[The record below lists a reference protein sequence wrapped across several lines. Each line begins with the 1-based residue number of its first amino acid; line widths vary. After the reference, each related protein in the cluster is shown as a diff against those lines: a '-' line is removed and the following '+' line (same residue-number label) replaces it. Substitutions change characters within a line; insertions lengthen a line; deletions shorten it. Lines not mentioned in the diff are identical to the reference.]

1 MNSEAAILFRWGS
14 TSDFILSEIMSSFYL
29 KTENFLSNEKNYTKI
44 IIFLVVFLCAVKLP
58 MLFTAD
64 IQPWDEG
71 MYATRVLSIHS
82 NGDFFDQSS
91 HSVGRF
97 YSGSHPP
104 LLIWIGYASTLI
116 FGINSA
122 ALKIVPFIFSLL
134 CVILVILS
142 GKRLFD
148 FKTGF
153 IAALIFCSNIIFNI
167 FSKRFQFDYPYTFF
181 ILLAFYSVFVFNDT
195 GNYRYLIL
203 SGISFGCCLMVKI
216 LVGLYIPAILFISL
230 FILKDKVKFTLK
242 DLIVLSA
249 IGLLMAFPWHMYML
263 MKYGSGF
270 TDYFLKF
277 HIYDRAVI
285 GVEHNV
291 KNSGALYHVNYLLT
305 IIPYSVIIFF
315 AMIRDVFDF
324 KKLKPEKI
332 FLWIWFIT
340 GMIIL
345 ALFKT
350 KLEVYI
356 LLVLTPGCL
365 LMSSFLIRIDLEKTF
380 TKTLIIFATILNI
393 FWYMT
398 EQERPEIKNF
408 IMEGNRLL
416 LALILIIVFMIL
428 PYLIRMFADRIELKK
443 AFYIFIL
450 IFFTG
455 LNLYYLYKVP
465 FWENDFQ
472 ITEVKKRIESSGK
485 KNIVYVATNYRH
497 NPQFSFYFNGLDL
510 GWSDNKYELLFLDT
524 KDGTENV
531 KEKISSLEKNKYEII
546 VEKEGINRAV
556 YKESQLFIPADI
568 KLKLSEP
575 GYELYEN

>member
-1 MNSEAAILFRWGS
+1 
-14 TSDFILSEIMSSFYL
+14 MSSFYL
-29 KTENFLSNEKNYTKI
+29 KTENYLSSEKNHIKI
-44 IIFLVVFLCAVKLP
+44 IIFLVAFLCVVKLP
-58 MLFTAD
+58 ELFTAD

-104 LLIWIGYASTLI
+104 LLIWIGYVFTLI
-116 FGINSA
+116 FGITSS

-134 CVILVILS
+134 CVILIILT
-142 GKRLFD
+142 GKRIFD

-153 IAALIFCSNIIFNI
+153 FAALIFCSNIIFNI

-181 ILLAFYSVFVFNDT
+181 ILLSFYCVFIYNDT
-195 GNYRYLIL
+195 GNYRYLIF

-216 LVGLYIPAILFISL
+216 LVGLYIPAILFLS
-230 FILKDKVKFTLK
+230 FFFLKDKVKFTFK
-242 DLIVLSA
+242 DLIVLSS
-249 IGLLMAFPWHMYML
+249 IGVLMALPWHLYML
-263 MKYGSGF
+263 MKYGTEF
-270 TDYFLKF
+270 TDFFLKF
-277 HIYDRAVI
+277 HIYDRAVY

-291 KNSGALYHVNYLLT
+291 KNSGALYHINYLLT
-305 IIPYSVIIFF
+305 IIPYSVIVFF
-315 AMIRDVFDF
+315 ALIKDLSAYR
-324 KKLKPEKI
+324 KLSPEKLLI
-332 FLWIWFIT
+332 WIWFIT

-365 LMSSFLIRIDLEKTF
+365 LMSSFLMQIDLEKTF
-380 TKTLIIFATILNI
+380 VKTLIIFAAILNI
-393 FWYMT
+393 FWYAT
-398 EQERPEIKNF
+398 EHQRPEIKNF
-408 IMEGNRLL
+408 ILEGSRIY
-416 LALILIIVFMIL
+416 LAIIFIIVFLIL
-428 PYLIRMFADRIELKK
+428 PYIISLFADRIELKK
-443 AFYIFIL
+443 AFYIIIL
-450 IFFTG
+450 IFFAG
-455 LNLYYLYKVP
+455 LNLFYLFKVP

-472 ITEVKKRIESSGK
+472 ISEVKKQIEESGRR
-485 KNIVYVATNYRH
+485 NIVYVATNYRH

-510 GWSDNKYELLFLDT
+510 GWPGNKYELLFLDT
-524 KDGTENV
+524 KDGTDIV

-556 YKESQLFIPADI
+556 YKESQLFIPPDV